1 MRKGRMELYQEIADE
16 LNRMNILPPTARH
29 WKGHNVQS
37 FVSRGCQDPIVK
49 SVINQ
54 FFTQANLTHNDT
66 TISKD

>member
-49 SVINQ
+49 SVINE
-54 FFTQANLTHNDT
+54 FFTKANQTQNDT
-66 TISKD
+66 TISKN

>member
-1 MRKGRMELYQEIADE
+1 MKLGKMEIYQQIADE
-16 LNRMNILPPTARH
+16 LNRKNILPPTARS

-37 FVSRGCQDPIVK
+37 FVSRRCQDPIVK

-54 FFTQANLTHNDT
+54 FFTQANQTND

>member
-1 MRKGRMELYQEIADE
+1 MKKGRMELYQEIADE

-54 FFTQANLTHNDT
+54 FFTQANQTHNDT
-66 TISKD
+66 AISKN

>member
-1 MRKGRMELYQEIADE
+1 MRIGRMETYQRIADE
-16 LNRMNILPPTARH
+16 LNRMNILPPTARS

-49 SVINQ
+49 SVINK
-54 FFTQANLTHNDT
+54 FFTQANQTND

>member
-1 MRKGRMELYQEIADE
+1 MKLGKMEVYQQIADE
-16 LNRMNILPPTARH
+16 LNRKNILPPTARL

-37 FVSRGCQDPIVK
+37 FVSRRCQDPIVK

-54 FFTQANLTHNDT
+54 FFTQANQTND